1 MVRNTAKFSGTGRRC
16 LLGRIGHAGSGVRS
30 AARPPRNARG
40 MPMESQRRR
49 KWLGAG
55 VALARPAAARVLP
68 AYLCDASTIPART
81 ITSESWGQLKEG
93 TMTFKHIHCAV
104 KDHALLPCCPHFA
117 RSPKIKGINCPKFR
131 KAGLREQFQ
140 PYHCTETVRRLL
152 SERPLLMVKGVTK
165 ASE

>member
-16 LLGRIGHAGSGVRS
+16 LLGRIGQAGSGVRS
-30 AARPPRNARG
+30 AVRPPRNARG
-40 MPMESQRRR
+40 MPVEIQRRR

-55 VALARPAAARVLP
+55 VALGRP
-68 AYLCDASTIPART
+68 AYLSDASTIPARK

-152 SERPLLMVKGVTK
+152 SERPLLMVKGVAK